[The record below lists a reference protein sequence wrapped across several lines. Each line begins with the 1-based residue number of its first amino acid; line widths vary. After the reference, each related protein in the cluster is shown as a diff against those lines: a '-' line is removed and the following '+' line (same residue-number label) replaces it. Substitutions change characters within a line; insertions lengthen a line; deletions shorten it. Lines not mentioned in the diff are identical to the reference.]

1 MTVRFIGS
9 DIHMRS
15 LNPRLSVLINPS
27 RLYYIIIAR
36 VQTRRVWPQVKPFIK
51 NQSVKLKGAID
62 KKVVPAVLKATC
74 KVLEVVANDTAD
86 AHDYLIRRA
95 S

>member
-1 MTVRFIGS
+1 MRMSIGV
-9 DIHMRS
+9 
-15 LNPRLSVLINPS
+15 PGVA
-27 RLYYIIIAR
+27 LYFEHD
-36 VQTRRVWPQVKPFIK
+36 QVKPFIK
-51 NQSVKLKGAID
+51 DQSVKLKVAID

-74 KVLEVVANDTAD
+74 KVLELVANNTAD

>member
-1 MTVRFIGS
+1 MRMSIGV
-9 DIHMRS
+9 
-15 LNPRLSVLINPS
+15 PGVA
-27 RLYYIIIAR
+27 LYFEHD
-36 VQTRRVWPQVKPFIK
+36 QVKPFLK